1 MIGGGYMLTRK
12 LRLPAVSCVV
22 LVSLVVCLIPCRS
35 EGAEIKDVPK
45 EHWAYQSVKS
55 LVDKG
60 YLGLYG
66 DGTFQ
71 GTKAVDRYTLAVVI
85 ARILNEIDSGRI
97 GATPEDVELLRKLS
111 GEFREELVLIASE
124 LEMFKKTLDE
134 HDKARQV
141 TKEDIAKLTFTQ
153 REMKA
158 EVDKIISGIVK
169 DTEKLDG
176 RITQVESKMTE
187 RISVTHELASNTES
201 RLKEL
206 EMQVNTHET
215 KFAQLEED
223 LSATVLR
230 LTSLE
235 PQVADIRKDV
245 DAVSLAVSE
254 QAAEIATSKEAV
266 SQLEA
271 DVLELA
277 SKTEGKDLSLT
288 DDLNALSGKTLSLEE
303 AIRSER
309 SARVS
314 TYSSLESG
322 ITSLSS
328 DLAAYKAQTSKDLD
342 GLRKEN
348 GLLKVLL
355 GLVAVLGIVI
365 K

>member
-1 MIGGGYMLTRK
+1 MCHMLARK
-12 LRLPAVSCVV
+12 SHLHTISCIV
-22 LVSLVVCLIPCRS
+22 LVSLIACLIPGRTVS
-35 EGAEIKDVPK
+35 AEIKDVPK
-45 EHWAYQSVKS
+45 EHWAYQSVKL

-71 GTKAVDRYTLAVVI
+71 GTKAVDRYTLAMVI

-97 GATPEDVELLRKLS
+97 GATPDDVELLRKLS

-124 LEMFKKTLDE
+124 LETFKKTMDE

-141 TKEDIAKLTFTQ
+141 TKEDISKLNFTQ

-158 EVDKIISGIVK
+158 EVDKLIADIMK
-169 DTEKLDG
+169 DVRTLDE
-176 RITQVESKMTE
+176 RITLVEGTLSGSIAE
-187 RISVTHELASNTES
+187 THELSSKTES
-201 RLKEL
+201 DLRKL
-206 EMQVNTHET
+206 EKQVNTHET
-215 KFAQLEED
+215 KVAQLEED

-245 DAVSLAVSE
+245 DAVSLTVNE
-254 QAAEIATSKEAV
+254 QAAEIASSKEAV
-266 SQLEA
+266 SRLEGQ
-271 DVLELA
+271 VLELS
-277 SKTEGKDLSLT
+277 SKTEAKDTVFT
-288 DDLNALSGKTLSLEE
+288 DELDALRGKTLSLEE
-303 AIRSER
+303 ALKSER

-314 TYSSLESG
+314 TYTSLESG
-322 ITSLSS
+322 LTNLSS

-355 GLVAVLGIVI
+355 GLAAVLGIVI

>member
-1 MIGGGYMLTRK
+1 MLTGK
-12 LRLPAVSCVV
+12 SRLHTISCIV
-22 LVSLVVCLIPCRS
+22 LVSLAVCLIPCYS
-35 EGAEIKDVPK
+35 AGAEIKDVPK
-45 EHWAYQSVKS
+45 EHWAYQSVKL

-71 GTKAVDRYTLAVVI
+71 GTKAVDRYTLAVVV
-85 ARILNEIDSGRI
+85 ARILNEIGSGRV

-111 GEFREELVLIASE
+111 GEFREELVLIASD
-124 LEMFKKTLDE
+124 LEMFKKTMDE
-134 HDKARQV
+134 YDKAHQV

-158 EVDKIISGIVK
+158 EVDSIISGIMK
-169 DTEKLDG
+169 DTEMLEG
-176 RITQVESKMTE
+176 RITQVENKLTE
-187 RISVTHELASNTES
+187 KIDESHESVMKTES
-201 RLKEL
+201 CLKEL
-206 EMQVNTHET
+206 ETQVNTHET
-215 KFAQLEED
+215 KVAQLEED

-235 PQVADIRKDV
+235 PQVASIRKDV
-245 DAVSLAVSE
+245 DALSFTVSE
-254 QAAEIATSKEAV
+254 QAAEIASSKEAV
-266 SQLEA
+266 SRLEA

-277 SKTEGKDLSLT
+277 SKTEVKDEALT
-288 DDLNALSGKTLSLEE
+288 DDVNALRGKTLSLEE
-303 AIRSER
+303 GLRNER
-309 SARVS
+309 NARVS
-314 TYSSLESG
+314 TYTSLESG
-322 ITSLSS
+322 LTSLSS

>member
-1 MIGGGYMLTRK
+1 MLTRK